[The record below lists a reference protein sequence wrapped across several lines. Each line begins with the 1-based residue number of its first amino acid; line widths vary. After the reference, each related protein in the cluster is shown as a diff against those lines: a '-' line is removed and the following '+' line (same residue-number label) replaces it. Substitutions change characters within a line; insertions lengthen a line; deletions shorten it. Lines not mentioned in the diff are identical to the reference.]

1 MEGMNSFN
9 IVTLSCLDWSGFM
22 STVQY
27 KESPFLLSSVV
38 CRHGFLL
45 GHNTKK
51 NVSFF
56 LP

>member
-1 MEGMNSFN
+1 MNSFN

-27 KESPFLLSSVV
+27 KESPFPLSSVV
-38 CRHGFLL
+38 CHHGFLL